1 MATEPQSAAGGA
13 FIAIAILV
21 GALVGGISGQP
32 TIGVLAGAAA
42 GIAFAIWIWLRD
54 RRRVG
59 H

>member
-1 MATEPQSAAGGA
+1 MKTQPQSAAGGA
-13 FIAIAILV
+13 FIAIAILI
-21 GALVGGISGQP
+21 GALAGGISGQP